1 MMGYSSFDDASNHA
15 HDDNKR
21 PHLYST
27 PAVSAP
33 LITWFGLPTLIEC
46 EQPLSSGPGGNVVP
60 GISEEETE
68 FSLSRPLPLSRSHSQ
83 PANNEQE
90 HPRHHRISKSFFGGG
105 SASTDEGDDSHSIS
119 AYTYRVR
126 TRPTL
131 GRRQTSDD
139 HRLLL
144 CQNPDGTYSHVTPN
158 EDGADDVPES
168 ETGLLL
174 MPRGENLKASISLDT
189 VMNLEETLTKMDDGT
204 LPPHVHP
211 SIPTEMLNPE
221 YTRTTP
227 ALKMWPLAVLV
238 FYSECLSHIVV
249 RCFDAGYEK
258 AAVDTNNYV
267 PCRNFPTDYFY
278 RYIHEHSQDVSG
290 GPFGIEPSIRAGGNF
305 YAILGKSL

>member
-1 MMGYSSFDDASNHA
+1 MGYSSFDDASNHA
-15 HDDNKR
+15 EDDNKR

-46 EQPLSSGPGGNVVP
+46 EQPFSLSGPGGDVVP
-60 GISEEETE
+60 GIPEEETE
-68 FSLSRPLPLSRSHSQ
+68 FSLTRPLPLSRSHSH
-83 PANNEQE
+83 PVNHEQE

-105 SASTDEGDDSHSIS
+105 GGGGGASSSTDDDGDDTHSIS

-158 EDGADDVPES
+158 EDGVDDVPES
-168 ETGLLL
+168 ETGLL
-174 MPRGENLKASISLDT
+174 MTSHGENLKASISLDT

-238 FYSECLSHIVV
+238 FYSECSSYNIVV
-249 RCFDAGYEK
+249 RFDAGYEK
-258 AAVDTNNYV
+258 AAVDTNNYLSHV
-267 PCRNFPTDYFY
+267 G
-278 RYIHEHSQDVSG
+278 ISQPIIPIVT
-290 GPFGIEPSIRAGGNF
+290 FINTH
-305 YAILGKSL
+305 KT

>member
-1 MMGYSSFDDASNHA
+1 MGYSSFDDASNHD
-15 HDDNKR
+15 DDNKR

-46 EQPLSSGPGGNVVP
+46 EQPLSGPGGDVP
-60 GISEEETE
+60 ETE
-68 FSLSRPLPLSRSHSQ
+68 FSLSRPLPLFRSHSQ
-83 PANNEQE
+83 PANHEQE
-90 HPRHHRISKSFFGGG
+90 HPRQHRISKSFFGGG
-105 SASTDEGDDSHSIS
+105 AASADEGDDTHSIS

-126 TRPTL
+126 SRPTL
-131 GRRQTSDD
+131 GRRQASDD

-144 CQNPDGTYSHVTPN
+144 CQNPDGTYSHVTPK
-158 EDGADDVPES
+158 EDGVDDVPES
-168 ETGLLL
+168 ETGLL
-174 MPRGENLKASISLDT
+174 MMSHGENLKASISLDT

-211 SIPTEMLNPE
+211 SIPTEILNPE

-238 FYSECLSHIVV
+238 FYSECLSYIVV
-249 RCFDAGYEK
+249 RFDAGYEK
-258 AAVDTNNYV
+258 AAVDTNKYV
-267 PCRNFPTDYFY
+267 PRRNFPTNYFDL
-278 RYIHEHSQDVSG
+278 YIHKYSQDVSG

-305 YAILGKSL
+305 YAILGKPM